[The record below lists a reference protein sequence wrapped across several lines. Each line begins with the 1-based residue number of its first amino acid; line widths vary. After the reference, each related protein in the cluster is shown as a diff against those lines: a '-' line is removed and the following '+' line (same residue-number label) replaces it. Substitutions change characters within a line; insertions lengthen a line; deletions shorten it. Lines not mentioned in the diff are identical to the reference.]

1 MARGPG
7 EEPSPGRGPCSTV
20 GPPVKGAGAAGGRG
34 RGPAGG
40 VKLSTDN
47 RLHADPARARA
58 EYYADPADAADGG

>member
-1 MARGPG
+1 
-7 EEPSPGRGPCSTV
+7 
-20 GPPVKGAGAAGGRG
+20 
-34 RGPAGG
+34 